1 MNNQEIGRRTFLT
14 AAAGTAA
21 FSILKPQTVRGAQ
34 ANSAVRV
41 GLLGCGGRGTTHTE
55 TILKNTD
62 ARVIALADMFQDR
75 LDNAKAQVNK
85 LSAAKGHAGVEL
97 TFVGPNAYRQI
108 LDSKEV
114 DAVVIATP
122 PYFHVEHL
130 AAAVAAGKHVYCEK
144 PVAID
149 VPGAKRVLE
158 IGKQAEGKVSLDV
171 GFQIRMAPP
180 FVELVKR
187 IHAGALGEIVSG
199 AAYYYCARIELNYPE
214 TSEPARR
221 LRYWLNDRVL
231 SGDIIVEQNIHAIDI
246 CNWVLQGHPVKAV
259 GREGHNGREFPG
271 DSCSSHFDVVFQ
283 YPNNVDVG
291 FSSTQ
296 FGKVQFDVNERF
308 FGTKGSTQSPYA
320 GPLGIWGDE
329 QWIFNGSDK
338 PAAAG
343 GQFSAAGSFSDNLA
357 QADSEKQ
364 MGFISSITTGKLH
377 NQAALGVETALTAM
391 LGRQAAYSGREMT
404 WDELL
409 RSNEHWDAGI
419 DLNKIG

>member
-1 MNNQEIGRRTFLT
+1 MNNDKVGRRGFLH

-21 FSILKPQTVRGAQ
+21 FTILKPQLVRGTQ

-75 LDNAKAQVNK
+75 LDKAKQQVDK
-85 LSAAKGHAGVEL
+85 LSAAKGHAGVEQ
-97 TFVGPNAYRQI
+97 TFVGPKAYQQI
-108 LDSKEV
+108 IDSKEV

-130 AAAVAAGKHVYCEK
+130 AAVVAAGKHVYCEK

-149 VPGAKRVLE
+149 VPGAKHVLE
-158 IGKQAEGKVSLDV
+158 IGKKAEGKLSLDV

-180 FVELVKR
+180 FIELVKR
-187 IHAGALGEIVSG
+187 IHAGAMGDIVSG
-199 AAYYYCARIELNYPE
+199 AAYYYCPRIDFSFPDAPLPV
-214 TSEPARR
+214 RR
-221 LRYWLNDRVL
+221 LRNWLQDRVL

-246 CNWVLQGHPVKAV
+246 CNWVLQGHPVKATGYA
-259 GREGHNGREFPG
+259 GRKGREFPG
-271 DSCSSHFDVVFQ
+271 DTCSSHFNIVYQ
-283 YPNNVDVG
+283 YPNEVDVS

-308 FGTKGSTQSPYA
+308 NGVRGSSQSPYA
-320 GPLGIWGDE
+320 GPLGIWGEE
-329 QWIFNGSDK
+329 QWVWSGSDK
-338 PAAAG
+338 PAAE
-343 GQFSAAGSFSDNLA
+343 GQFSASGSFSDNLA

-364 MGFISSITTGKLH
+364 KAFIGSITSGKFH
-377 NQAALGVETALTAM
+377 NQAAAGVETALTTM
-391 LGRQAAYSGREMT
+391 LGRQAAYQGRELT

-409 RSNEHWDAGI
+409 RSNERWDAGI
-419 DLNKIG
+419 DLNKLG

>member
-1 MNNQEIGRRTFLT
+1 MNNDKVGRRGFLH

-21 FSILKPQTVRGAQ
+21 FTILKPQLVRGTQ

-41 GLLGCGGRGTTHTE
+41 GLLGCGGRGSTHTE

-75 LDNAKAQVNK
+75 LDKAKQQVDK
-85 LSAAKGHAGVEL
+85 LSAAKGHAGVEQ
-97 TFVGPNAYRQI
+97 TFVGPKAYQQI
-108 LDSKEV
+108 IDSKEV

-130 AAAVAAGKHVYCEK
+130 AAVVAAGKHVYCEK

-149 VPGAKRVLE
+149 VPGAKHVLE
-158 IGKQAEGKVSLDV
+158 IGKKAEGKLSLDV

-180 FVELVKR
+180 FIELVKR
-187 IHAGALGEIVSG
+187 IHAGAMGDIVSG
-199 AAYYYCARIELNYPE
+199 AAYYYCPRIDFSFPDAPLPV
-214 TSEPARR
+214 RR
-221 LRYWLNDRVL
+221 LRNWLQDRVL

-246 CNWVLQGHPVKAV
+246 CNWVLQGHPVKATGYA
-259 GREGHNGREFPG
+259 GRKGREFPG
-271 DSCSSHFDVVFQ
+271 DTCSSHFNIVYQ
-283 YPNNVDVG
+283 YPNDVDVS

-308 FGTKGSTQSPYA
+308 NGVRGSSQSPYA
-320 GPLGIWGDE
+320 GPLGIWGEE
-329 QWIFNGSDK
+329 QWVWSGSDK
-338 PAAAG
+338 PAAE
-343 GQFSAAGSFSDNLA
+343 GQFSASGSFSDNLA

-364 MGFISSITTGKLH
+364 KAFIGSITSGKFH
-377 NQAALGVETALTAM
+377 NQAATGVETALTAM
-391 LGRQAAYSGREMT
+391 LGRQAGYQGRELT

-409 RSNEHWDAGI
+409 RSNERWDSGI
-419 DLNKIG
+419 DLNKLG